1 MPVLVVKRESLTRV
15 LLPLHFDGVRV
26 VIPQYPFATGRV
38 QRKRVPDSVR
48 NILAERNFPSLD
60 LEPIAVL
67 LIDDLVMEVKERT
80 DLVFFQGLSISL
92 DDIYVTCC
100 TRSEQPAPLKRQ
112 PKCPWPRTDS
122 AYVHST
128 PLGQT
133 TLGLLR

>member
-38 QRKRVPDSVR
+38 QRKRVPDSER

-67 LIDDLVMEVKERT
+67 LIDDLVMEVNQGFDPRVSAHIVVYQLMIKYSSVPMVCKRT
-80 DLVFFQGLSISL
+80 VSDSGYEVFL
-92 DDIYVTCC
+92 
-100 TRSEQPAPLKRQ
+100 RAPLK
-112 PKCPWPRTDS
+112 S
-122 AYVHST
+122 MS
-128 PLGQT
+128 
-133 TLGLLR
+133 

>member
-38 QRKRVPDSVR
+38 QRKRLPDSVR
-48 NILAERNFPSLD
+48 NILAGRNFPSLD

-80 DLVFFQGLSISL
+80 DLVFFHGLSISP
-92 DDIYVTCC
+92 DDICVTYC
-100 TRSEQPAPLKRQ
+100 TRNAPPTPPAPR
-112 PKCPWPRTDS
+112 PKCPWPRTD
-122 AYVHST
+122 
-128 PLGQT
+128 
-133 TLGLLR
+133 